1 MVAVPSPLTAPH
13 PPAKP
18 KPFYRTLYFQVLVA
32 VALGILTGHFYP
44 QLGADLKPLGD
55 AFIKLVKM
63 IIAPVI
69 FLTVVSGIAGM
80 TNLEKVG
87 RVGGKALI
95 YFITF
100 STLALIVGLIVANVL
115 QPGNGLHIDPKS
127 LDPKTIA
134 TYAGKAKEQSIV
146 EFLMKHH
153 PHDGGRR
160 LRGRARSFR
169 CCSSRSCSA
178 SGWPS
183 WASAASR
190 CSTSSRCCRKPSSA
204 SSTSS

>member
-127 LDPKTIA
+127 
-134 TYAGKAKEQSIV
+134 SI
-146 EFLMKHH
+146 
-153 PHDGGRR
+153 RR
-160 LRGRARSFR
+160 RSPPTPARR
-169 CCSSRSCSA
+169 RSR
-178 SGWPS
+178 
-183 WASAASR
+183 
-190 CSTSSRCCRKPSSA
+190 A
-204 SSTSS
+204 SSNS